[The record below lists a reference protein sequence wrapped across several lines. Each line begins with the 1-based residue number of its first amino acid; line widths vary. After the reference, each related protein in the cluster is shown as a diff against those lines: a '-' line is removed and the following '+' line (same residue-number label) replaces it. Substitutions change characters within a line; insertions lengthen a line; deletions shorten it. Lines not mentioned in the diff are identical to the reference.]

1 MILVGPVDDCETFYE
16 CITFGLDGAAYG
28 AKRSPATVIN
38 HGFYELQSIKKLNE
52 HFRFGC

>member
-52 HFRFGC
+52 HFKFGC